1 MKKSILAVIA
11 ENEGKSMVM
20 VQRHYSYLSG
30 PVAVRYNGDANL
42 TMAVN
47 ISHQELPTLF
57 ALDKEGV
64 MKGWTHGEML
74 HQAGIVIEEIVGS
87 CQGRGPESGLRIS
100 EGYCEEEFRVANK
113 KAWLPVSC
121 DAAANWPTYNFEY
134 IKDSMLDSYPAEWMN
149 GRHSDLITSDSP
161 QSFKARVVGLI
172 DRLLDKGGLR
182 MITSH
187 FEIIALTHSLY
198 VEGRDLGNINEVFA
212 PEKGGGVL
220 VIRNEDGT
228 TSAYDYDAK
237 YNVL

>member
-1 MKKSILAVIA
+1 MKKSIMAVIA
-11 ENEGKSMVM
+11 ENSGKAMVM

-30 PVAVRYNGDANL
+30 PVAARYNNDANL

-47 ISHQELPTLF
+47 ISHQELPALF

-64 MKGWTHGEML
+64 MNGWKHGEL
-74 HQAGIVIEEIVGS
+74 IAESGIKIEEIVGS

-100 EGYCEEEFRVANK
+100 EGFHEAEGS
-113 KAWLPVSC
+113 WLPVSC
-121 DAAANWPTYNFEY
+121 DAAANWPTYSFDY

-149 GRHSDLITSDSP
+149 GQHPDLITSDTP
-161 QSFKARVVGLI
+161 ESFKARVVGLI
-172 DRLLDKGGLR
+172 DQLLDKGGVR

-198 VEGRDLGNINEVFA
+198 VEGKDLGSINEKFA
-212 PEKGGGVL
+212 PQKGGGVL
-220 VIRNEDGT
+220 VVRHEDGT
-228 TSAYDYDAK
+228 VAAYDYDAG